1 MRQAQG
7 VDEGLPVSIDRYT
20 VRGLLGRGAMG
31 SVFLGFDDKLGRE
44 VAIKMIAT
52 QGQDDALLR
61 QRFHREARA
70 VAMLHHPN
78 IVEVLDYSGAEATDV
93 FLVME
98 RLQGKPLDQV
108 VDKNGLSEAQAAA
121 IAYEMADALVHAHE
135 KGIVHR
141 DIKPENIF
149 VEPSGRIVLT
159 DFGIAKGIDLGD
171 KTFVGMGTQ
180 VVGTPLFASL
190 EQLTQPSTVG
200 PRADLFSLG
209 AVIYNAMTHAFPYA
223 AGSMGELLRSLRAAP
238 VALKDRVTV
247 TEEFNALVMRL
258 LESNVESRFQSA
270 REVQRALRPILE
282 RNKVFDL
289 KSEIRS
295 ALTGVRRQ
303 PLPPETQEVPIMKAR
318 GKTAITRPQ
327 FRQSKRSVW
336 LLAAGGTLLLVGLA
350 AAVVFLLK

>member
-1 MRQAQG
+1 MREAHG
-7 VDEGLPVSIDRYT
+7 VDEELPVSIDRYS

-44 VAIKMIAT
+44 VAIKMIAI
-52 QGQDDALLR
+52 GGEEEAALR

-78 IVEVLDYSGAEATDV
+78 IVEVLDYSGADAADL

-98 RLQGKPLDQV
+98 RLQGKTLDQV
-108 VDKNGLSEAQAAA
+108 VEKSGLSESQAAA

-149 VEPSGRIVLT
+149 VEPTGRVVLT

-180 VVGTPLFASL
+180 FVGTPLFASL
-190 EQLTQPSTVG
+190 EQLTLPSTVG

-209 AVIYNAMTHAFPYA
+209 AVIYNAMTRAFPYA
-223 AGSMGELLRSLRAAP
+223 AGSMGELLRALRGAP
-238 VALKDRVTV
+238 VPLKDRANVTV
-247 TEEFNALVMRL
+247 EFNALVMRL
-258 LESNVESRFQSA
+258 LESDADRRFQSA

-295 ALTGVRRQ
+295 ALTGVRRRQ
-303 PLPPETQEVPIMKAR
+303 PPPDTQEVPIMR
-318 GKTAITRPQ
+318 GHAKTAITRPD
-327 FRQSKRSVW
+327 FREPSRRGW
-336 LLAAGGTLLLVGLA
+336 LIAGGVVVVLA
-350 AAVVFLLK
+350 GVAGALFFILK